1 MFYEDAL
8 GILVTLFIAV
18 TKYPRNDLE
27 MGGFALACGFRGWNL
42 SCWERDRGESVRL
55 LKLPSSQ
62 ETQKGER

>member
-27 MGGFALACGFRGWNL
+27 MGGFALTCGFRGWNL
-42 SCWERDRGESVRL
+42 SCWEGVGESVRL